1 MSVIKPSRCRYK
13 LMQYKLHWK
22 PHSNSKYFQARVL
35 TSAQAT
41 FAFNL
46 LSSSSSWNAS
56 SSAVKLCRGTPLT
69 SASPSPL
76 QECQNAALFPVA
88 SENKSDWLG
97 SNAGQMHLLRSLIW
111 SFGQSQRTTFSCQ
124 DVFLFFFC
132 VRAEELN
139 PQLSNGRKKQIK
151 PKAVED
157 FTVES
162 MKQLGPLSSL
172 SFFRSRFIC
181 EVMSGCNS
189 RVPRHTHDSFRLW
202 VSFLLSFFPFYLN
215 WPTSHASTGYDGTL
229 QWEV

>member
-13 LMQYKLHWK
+13 LMRYKLHWK

-46 LSSSSSWNAS
+46 FFFLPKMRLPCSKTVQGDTADLCLSF
-56 SSAVKLCRGTPLT
+56 T
-69 SASPSPL
+69 SAGMS
-76 QECQNAALFPVA
+76 ECGSFSCCLRKQKWLVRVKHWTDAPFAL
-88 SENKSDWLG
+88 SDLIIWSKSK
-97 SNAGQMHLLRSLIW
+97 NHLLLS
-111 SFGQSQRTTFSCQ
+111 
-124 DVFLFFFC
+124 VVVFFC
-132 VRAEELN
+132 LRAEELN
-139 PQLSNGRKKQIK
+139 PQLSNGRKKQIN

-189 RVPRHTHDSFRLW
+189 RVPKHTHDSFRLW
-202 VSFLLSFFPFYLN
+202 VFHFYFLSSLSI
-215 WPTSHASTGYDGTL
+215 
-229 QWEV
+229 